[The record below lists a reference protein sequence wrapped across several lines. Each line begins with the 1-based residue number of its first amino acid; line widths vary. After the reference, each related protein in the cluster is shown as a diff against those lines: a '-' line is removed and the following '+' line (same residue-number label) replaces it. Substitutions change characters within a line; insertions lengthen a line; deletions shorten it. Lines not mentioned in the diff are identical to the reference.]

1 MTRQEF
7 MDTLGRALRRE
18 LSEQE
23 VQDNLRYYES
33 YIDREVTNG
42 KSEADVLA
50 QLGDP
55 RLIARTILQVDQQKE
70 EAMEQG
76 YSSQE
81 TVYTEDADGTFRES
95 YERGDGY
102 GEESSFG
109 GKVKMHSFQVK
120 GWLFLAIVLIV
131 VFVVLGT
138 VFAVVWKL
146 LPLILIAAG
155 LCWLYKRFFS

>member
-23 VQDNLRYYES
+23 VLDNLHYYES
-33 YIDREVTNG
+33 YIDREVMSG

-76 YSSQE
+76 YGSQE
-81 TVYTEDADGTFRES
+81 TVYTED
-95 YERGDGY
+95 
-102 GEESSFG
+102 
-109 GKVKMHSFQVK
+109 V
-120 GWLFLAIVLIV
+120 
-131 VFVVLGT
+131 
-138 VFAVVWKL
+138 
-146 LPLILIAAG
+146 
-155 LCWLYKRFFS
+155 